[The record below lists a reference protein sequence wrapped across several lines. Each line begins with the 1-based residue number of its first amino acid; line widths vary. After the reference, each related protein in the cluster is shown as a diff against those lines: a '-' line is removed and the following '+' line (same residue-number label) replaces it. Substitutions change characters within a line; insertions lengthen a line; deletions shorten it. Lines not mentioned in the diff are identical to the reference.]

1 MIENDNIPEI
11 KIAIVDD
18 HAIFR
23 AGLIKLFRKFRE
35 MHIILEAE
43 NGLDLTNKLKRFVP
57 DIILLDVDMPEMDGY
72 ETTKYLKEHHPE
84 IKIIILTHHNSEQI
98 MLHLIDLGAQGFL
111 LKNNSIDTIVDA
123 IYSVLDNGYY
133 FNDKVQKKMVVNLIK
148 EKKIK
153 PRYDK
158 VNLSERERD
167 ILALVVK
174 EYNNAQISEILHI
187 DVSTVSTHKKNIIKK
202 TNSKNI
208 IGAVMYGMKNNL
220 LD

>member
-1 MIENDNIPEI
+1 
-11 KIAIVDD
+11 
-18 HAIFR
+18 
-23 AGLIKLFRKFRE
+23 
-35 MHIILEAE
+35 
-43 NGLDLTNKLKRFVP
+43 
-57 DIILLDVDMPEMDGY
+57 
-72 ETTKYLKEHHPE
+72 
-84 IKIIILTHHNSEQI
+84 

-133 FNDKVQKKMVVNLIK
+133 FNDKVQKKMVVNLMK
-148 EKKIK
+148 TKKIK

-158 VNLSERERD
+158 VNLTEREMD
-167 ILALVVK
+167 ILNLVSK
-174 EYNNAQISEILHI
+174 EFTNIQIGETLHI
-187 DVSTVSTHKKNIIKK
+187 DPTTVDTHKRNIIKK

>member
-1 MIENDNIPEI
+1 
-11 KIAIVDD
+11 
-18 HAIFR
+18 
-23 AGLIKLFRKFRE
+23 
-35 MHIILEAE
+35 
-43 NGLDLTNKLKRFVP
+43 
-57 DIILLDVDMPEMDGY
+57 MPEMDGY
-72 ETTKYLKEHHPE
+72 ETTKYLKKHHPE

-133 FNDKVQKKMVVNLIK
+133 FNDKVQKKMVVNLMK
-148 EKKIK
+148 TKKIK

-158 VNLSERERD
+158 VNLTEREMD
-167 ILALVVK
+167 ILNLVSK
-174 EYNNAQISEILHI
+174 EFTNIQIGETLHI
-187 DVSTVSTHKKNIIKK
+187 DPTTVDTHKRNIIKK